1 LRAAWQPRKKN
12 PSAAALR
19 ESFTGQPAETISSYS
34 EPCMPAGDYAQ
45 LGELLALHVK
55 PRAGGQVQV
64 ITCKRDARP
73 LVLADESGRQIYFA
87 GGDQDLSAALAVF
100 GAADRGNNRFE
111 LGEARRI
118 DYKQRKEH
126 LPDPDTDEWKHY
138 FGEENGIRPIAV
150 FDARHRRILLEGG
163 DYRIRP
169 EGIVN

>member
-19 ESFTGQPAETISSYS
+19 ESFTGQPAETISSYN

-55 PRAGGQVQV
+55 PRVGGQVQC

-87 GGDQDLSAALAVF
+87 GGDQDLTAALGVF